1 MTALA
6 LEVIRGVD
14 QGRRYALA
22 LGPQSLGRGPS
33 NAVVLNAA
41 EKSVSAHHAILYVS
55 EEKIILQDLQ
65 STNGTFLNG
74 RRIAQEDATPGDEI
88 GFGKGGPRLR
98 LVRVGESGDDAR
110 DRTDAVFAK
119 GHTQPDDRAPPA
131 DRSATAGQPSLT
143 TEYESKLREQ
153 RMNASD
159 MRRLLRNGKRVEKLL
174 QRDGLSDTHKSL
186 LHSMYGA
193 RRLSRRQWLLAGG
206 ALLFVCVCLVTFFAV
221 RASQYHAQLQQ
232 ARQLEGKLRVYEK
245 RIAALR
251 ATPDADPDQLRNLAL
266 ALGRE
271 DSVFSLAAAGIS
283 DADFAALYADTVS
296 AELSAILR
304 RFGERNYRV
313 PAEMAQRVKYHAA
326 HYADDLHAAT
336 AGWLGREERYFPAIQ
351 AALRQKNLPPELAY
365 ITMVESGLDPQ
376 AESPVGAKGLWQ
388 LMPKTALAYRLRV
401 DNQVDERTDV
411 GKSSI
416 AAAEYIRNLIGIFGG
431 QSSIMLALAAY
442 NAGENRLMGALKK
455 IDDPMRNRDFW
466 YVYRMGY
473 LPDETNEYIPRVLAL
488 MIIDRNRERYG
499 FPADEVRA
507 AGD

>member
-1 MTALA
+1 MIALA

-14 QGRRYALA
+14 QGKRYALA
-22 LGPQSLGRGPS
+22 LGPQSLGRGPG
-33 NAVVLNAA
+33 NALVLNAA
-41 EKSVSAHHAILYVS
+41 EKAVSAHHAILYVS

-74 RRIAQEDATPGDEI
+74 RRITQEDAAPGDEI

-98 LVRVGESGDDAR
+98 LVRVDEGSGDAP
-110 DRTDAVFAK
+110 DRADAVLTK
-119 GHTQPDDRAPPA
+119 GHTQPDERPPAAPPRA
-131 DRSATAGQPSLT
+131 AASQPSLT

-153 RMNASD
+153 RMNPAD
-159 MRRLLRNGKRVEKLL
+159 MRRLLRDGARVERLL

-193 RRLSRRQWLLAGG
+193 HRLSRRQWLLAGG
-206 ALLFVCVCLVTFFAV
+206 ALLFVCVCLISFFALK
-221 RASQYHAQLQQ
+221 ASQYHAQLQQ
-232 ARQLEGKLRVYEK
+232 AKQLEAKLRVYEK
-245 RIAALR
+245 RVAALR

-271 DSVFSLAAAGIS
+271 DSAFSLAAAGIR
-283 DADFAALYADTVS
+283 DADFAVLYADTVS

-304 RFGERNYRV
+304 RFGDRNYRV
-313 PAEMAQRVKYHAA
+313 PAEMAQRVRYHVT

-336 AGWLGREERYFPAIQ
+336 AHWLALEERYFPAIQ
-351 AALRQKNLPPELAY
+351 TALRQKNLPPDLAY

-376 AESPVGAKGLWQ
+376 AESPAGARGLWQ
-388 LMPKTALAYRLRV
+388 LMPRTAQGYHLRV
-401 DNQVDERTDV
+401 DKQVDERTDV
-411 GKSSI
+411 DRSTI
-416 AAAEYIRNLIGIFGG
+416 AAAEYIRDLIGIFGG
-431 QSSIMLALAAY
+431 QSSVMLALAAY
-442 NAGENRLMGALKK
+442 NAGENRLMGALRK

-499 FPADEVRA
+499 FSDDEVRA
-507 AGD
+507 SR